1 MGGIMVEKTD
11 IKDLAVAAWR
21 LEKWLNNLKA
31 DRKMAAKSA
40 LRIIKN
46 YLSASGIEIKDPT
59 GARFDP
65 GLAIEVINNESED
78 APENEL
84 IVSETLSPYIY
95 QDGELVQRARVI
107 IGTTIKH
114 MKDNNEIVEK
124 DDFKTNKCSASVIN
138 NAAEEATE
146 KPDSSGHP
154 KIEDCDDEAI
164 KISKEDIERVKT
176 YAKIL

>member
-1 MGGIMVEKTD
+1 MVEKAD

-46 YLSASGIEIKDPT
+46 YLYASGIEVQDPT

-78 APENEL
+78 ASEEEL

-95 QDGELVQRARVI
+95 QNGELVQRARVI
-107 IGTTIKH
+107 IGTKIKQ
-114 MKDNNEIVEK
+114 MKDNNGIVENDSRTNNSGAGALNNTTEIVAEK
-124 DDFKTNKCSASVIN
+124 TVSPEHLQ
-138 NAAEEATE
+138 AEV
-146 KPDSSGHP
+146 G
-154 KIEDCDDEAI
+154 DDETI
-164 KISKEDIERVKT
+164 TISKDDIERMKA